1 MSESDSTPHSPVLSQ
16 EALLNSMLAA
26 LKSIDSTK
34 RNMLTPEIINEFLLM
49 IYDSHFLDDPNKV
62 EAIIS
67 KFIMDKIKETV
78 K

>member
-1 MSESDSTPHSPVLSQ
+1 
-16 EALLNSMLAA
+16 MLAA

-67 KFIMDKIKETV
+67 KFITDKIKETV